1 MLLAASGIP
10 SLQPRFSSYRP
21 VTATESLKL
30 DRVCAFVSRDDGKD
44 RMVIEHTYG

>member
-21 VTATESLKL
+21 VTTTESLKL
-30 DRVCAFVSRDDGKD
+30 DFVSTFVSRDGKD
-44 RMVIEHTYG
+44 GMVIVHTYG